1 MKVKYKTILMIAFV
15 GILVC
20 GIEISAKEKRV
31 GAFQFSYVT
40 LDGDNVQITKIIPTQ
55 ETIPDK
61 LIIPDKID
69 GKSVVKLGD
78 LYDDDDGG
86 RGINL
91 FGIYLSEESKKL
103 KLLPTERYKQMGKIK
118 RIVLPSSLIGITPN
132 CFEHMQDGKE
142 INIPGVFE
150 KNVISLCQIEW
161 KKVVAHSTNKKFKVK
176 NHLLLSKSG
185 KKVYGCIEKSKK
197 IKVPNGV
204 ETIINDAFSGR
215 RIKKIVL
222 PKTMKKI
229 GSEAFSG
236 SRITRFCIN
245 PKNKYYASNNGCLY
259 NRKSRELVAVRVKGG
274 VARISSRVK
283 VIPKGVSFYPGYV
296 KKIVFPNE
304 IKKLSAYWRHSIPY
318 LNKIKLVFTGESLP
332 KLASANADFPM
343 DSVVYVPK
351 GRIKTYKKAYQRKYD
366 DMDLKW
372 EKLK

>member
-176 NHLLLSKSG
+176 NHLLLSKCG
-185 KKVYGCIEKSKK
+185 KKV
-197 IKVPNGV
+197 
-204 ETIINDAFSGR
+204 
-215 RIKKIVL
+215 
-222 PKTMKKI
+222 
-229 GSEAFSG
+229 
-236 SRITRFCIN
+236 
-245 PKNKYYASNNGCLY
+245 
-259 NRKSRELVAVRVKGG
+259 
-274 VARISSRVK
+274 
-283 VIPKGVSFYPGYV
+283 
-296 KKIVFPNE
+296 
-304 IKKLSAYWRHSIPY
+304 
-318 LNKIKLVFTGESLP
+318 
-332 KLASANADFPM
+332 
-343 DSVVYVPK
+343 
-351 GRIKTYKKAYQRKYD
+351 
-366 DMDLKW
+366 
-372 EKLK
+372 